1 MNKEKGDRWMAA
13 IIAAI
18 AIAACM
24 FHLYTGMFGVQTAFK
39 QRMVH
44 FVLIGSIGLLYNKK
58 GEKPSVLDVI
68 LSVGLMICMFYFLGN
83 YAAFTQRNGQFTP
96 VELFMGI
103 WIILSVLYVT
113 KKNLGWPIVIIALIA
128 LLYAYGGAYIPGRL
142 GHKGF
147 SVKRIV
153 SHLALGTEG
162 VLGSPVGASAT
173 FVIVFVIM
181 ASLLDHSGTGDFFIN
196 SALACTGKRRGGP
209 AKAAVLASGL
219 FGAISGSSVA
229 NVVSTG
235 TFTIPLMKRTGFRSD
250 VAAAVEAVAS
260 TGGQLMPPIMGAGAF
275 VMSEVTGIPYVT
287 IMVAAIIP
295 AMLYYAALFFSID
308 FYSAKSGFTGTP
320 AEKLPHLK
328 DEMKLRGHMVIA
340 LIVLVAALTMGYSP
354 LRSGFY
360 GTAAVLVC
368 CLLKKST
375 RMSSKDFFEA
385 FIDAGKASVGCTCA
399 CACAGIIMGVM
410 TLTGLGLKFSSIIIA
425 FSMGSKILALLLTML
440 AALLLGMGL
449 PTVASYIMLS
459 ILVAPALI
467 DLGIPKLSAHMFVF
481 YFGLL
486 SAITPPVAVASFA
499 AAGIAQSPSGKT
511 GWTAVKLGL
520 TAFIVPFMFIYGPE
534 ILMVGK
540 PSHIV
545 LAAVT
550 SLLGVYFLSCFT
562 EGWGPFGGLKR
573 HERVLLAGAA
583 LMLIIPGIA
592 TDGIGIVLGMAG
604 IGRTFRESR
613 RNKIVN
619 I

>member
-1 MNKEKGDRWMAA
+1 MENRKGYSWTAA
-13 IIAAI
+13 VIAAI
-18 AIAACM
+18 AIAACV
-24 FHLYTGMFGVQTAFK
+24 FHLYTGMFGVLTAFK
-39 QRMVH
+39 QRIVH
-44 FVLIGSIGLLYNKK
+44 FVLIGTIGLLYDKK
-58 GEKPSVLDVI
+58 GKRPSVLDMV
-68 LSVGLMICMFYFLGN
+68 LSFGMIVCMIYFIGN
-83 YAAFTQRNGQFTP
+83 YKAFTQRNGQFTSL
-96 VELFMGI
+96 ELFMGI
-103 WIILSVLYVT
+103 WMILCVLYVT
-113 KKNLGWPIVIIALIA
+113 KKNLGWPIVMIALVA
-128 LLYAYGGAYIPGRL
+128 LAYAYCGAYIPGRL

-147 SVKRIV
+147 SGPRIV

-162 VLGSPVGASAT
+162 ILGSPVGASAT

-181 ASLLDHSGTGDFFIN
+181 AALLDHSGTGDFFIN

-275 VMSEVTGIPYVT
+275 VMAEVTGIPYFT
-287 IMVAAIIP
+287 IMIAAIIP

-320 AEKLPHLK
+320 AEQLPSIK
-328 DEMKLRGHMVIA
+328 EEMRLRGHMVIA
-340 LIVLVAALTMGYSP
+340 LLVLIIALTMGYSP

-360 GTAAVLVC
+360 GTTAVVVC
-368 CLLKKST
+368 CFLKKST
-375 RMSSKDFFEA
+375 RLSRKDFFEA
-385 FIDAGKASVGCTCA
+385 LVDAGKASVGCTCA

-425 FSMGSKILALLLTML
+425 FSMGSRILALVLTML

-467 DLGIPKLSAHMFVF
+467 DLGISKLAAHMFVF

-520 TAFIVPFMFIYGPE
+520 TAFIVPYMFIYGPE

-540 PSHIV
+540 PFPIA

-550 SLLGVYFLSCFT
+550 SMIGVYFLAAST
-562 EGWGPFGGLKR
+562 EGWGPLGKLRWYERGLF
-573 HERVLLAGAA
+573 AGAA
-583 LMLIIPGIA
+583 LLLIIPGA
-592 TDGIGIVLGMAG
+592 VTDAAG
-604 IGRTFRESR
+604 IALGIAGLGRAFLEKRQK
-613 RNKIVN
+613 KI
-619 I
+619 IHT